1 MKKHLKHNSMHKS
14 ANNLLPVAKVIK
26 SFGTDGGVL
35 IRFAPGTQN
44 KLNKKRPVFI
54 YFDGLP
60 VPFFIDE
67 IEPKGA
73 EKAFVKLGNI
83 NSLELAAE
91 IEGEIVYLEETKAK
105 SVSGKRSFSGGDLV
119 GMQIIDSGDSLIGII
134 ATFYDYPGNP
144 CIGIKTSGSERESL
158 LPLHDDLIIK
168 ADLENGKITL
178 DLPEGILDI

>member
-1 MKKHLKHNSMHKS
+1 MHKS
-14 ANNLLPVAKVIK
+14 ANKLLPVAKVIK

-119 GMQIIDSGDSLIGII
+119 RMQIFDSGDSLIGII

>member
-1 MKKHLKHNSMHKS
+1 MHKS

-26 SFGTDGGVL
+26 SFGTDGGLL

-60 VPFFIDE
+60 VPFFIEE
-67 IEPKGA
+67 IEPKGT
-73 EKAFVKLGNI
+73 EKAFIRLGNI
-83 NSLELAAE
+83 DTLELAAE
-91 IEGEIVYLEETKAK
+91 IEGEIVYLEETKTK
-105 SVSGKRSFSGGDLV
+105 KESGRRGFSAGDLV
-119 GMQIIDSGDSLIGII
+119 GMQISDAGNTLIGKI
-134 ATFYDYPGNP
+134 TSFYDYPGNP
-144 CIGIKTSGSERESL
+144 CIGIKTASSERELL

-168 ADLENGKITL
+168 ADFDSGIISL